1 MFNKK
6 TINQALL
13 AAWGLMP
20 MSWAA
25 AHGYVAEYAN
35 LKNLDPISVIASKGD
50 RVVSETPHSVSL
62 IDYEE
67 IKRRNSRDVKELFN
81 DELDVEVRAQSSK
94 FGISSGTG
102 RTGQESINVRG
113 LEGNQVLLMV
123 DGIPLPHAFNYSAA
137 STGRVDYLE
146 MEGIGQVEV
155 LRGPASTLYGSDG
168 LAAAINFQT
177 ISLENL
183 IQPNS
188 DSASYVKG
196 VHRTINRS
204 NTGALG
210 FAKYGNDLDT
220 LLISSTSS
228 GAELKNK
235 GGIGSVDESRTQS
248 NPESHH
254 QNYLLGK
261 IKYHISGSQTALV
274 TIEDLQKKRDTELY
288 SGRTM
293 LVADLDAKDH
303 VKRQRASIDLESL
316 ATSFG
321 FEDHSKIKL
330 WVPQSSTQQLT
341 IQDGAIARLRNNLI
355 KDKSTGLQTQFVNYF
370 DGLFS
375 QKWTYGLDW
384 QKSTI
389 SQDVKR
395 SGDYND
401 QLKYF
406 PETVKNQVGLF
417 TQLEL
422 DNSNY
427 SWIPAVRFDRYSFKS
442 KQQGYSLPA
451 VDLEDSAWS
460 PSFAGIWK
468 YHSGA
473 HPYFSWSKGFRAP
486 TQDQINNGFT
496 NLRHGYTSQGNSDL
510 KSETSQSFEWGL
522 KGKSHALR
530 YSFAAYTNRYKNFIE
545 QQIISGSGRP
555 SDPLIYQ
562 YVNHSQAKIH
572 GLDVRGEAHLNSAWH
587 MTGGWVTSR
596 GYKETVVGARSALDT
611 IQPMRVALGIAYK
624 ESQWD
629 VTAHWIYTWAKKPN
643 DVGTVTDMKSRRQV
657 TQYVA
662 PGYSLVNLQA
672 QWRPI
677 KDLSFNA
684 GIHNLFNKKYWR
696 WSDVRGLE
704 ASSAVIDAY
713 TAPGRNLSLGMRYDF

>member
-1 MFNKK
+1 MFKKK
-6 TINQALL
+6 TIHQAIL
-13 AAWGLMP
+13 AAWGMMP
-20 MSWAA
+20 VSWAV

-35 LKNLDPISVIASKGD
+35 LKSLDPISVIATKGD
-50 RVVSETPHSVSL
+50 RVLSETPHSVSVL
-62 IDYEE
+62 NYEE
-67 IKRRNSRDVKELFN
+67 IKRKNSKDVKELFN
-81 DELDVEVRAQSSK
+81 DELDVEVRTQSSK
-94 FGISSGTG
+94 FGMASGTG

-113 LEGNQVLLMV
+113 LEGNQVLLMM

-146 MEGIGQVEV
+146 MEGVGQVEV

-177 ISLENL
+177 ITFEDL
-183 IQPNS
+183 IKPGS

-196 VHRTINRS
+196 VHRTVNRS
-204 NTGALG
+204 NAGALG
-210 FAKYGNDLDT
+210 FAKYGNDIDA

-228 GAELKNK
+228 GAELKNQ
-235 GGIGSVDESRTQS
+235 GRIDSADEFRTQS

-261 IKYHISGSQTALV
+261 LRHHISGSQTALV

-288 SGRTM
+288 SGRSM
-293 LVADLDAKDH
+293 LVTDLDARDS

-316 ATSFG
+316 QPIFG
-321 FEDHSKIKL
+321 FEDHSKVKV
-330 WVPQSSTQQLT
+330 WAQESRTQQLT
-341 IQDGAIARLRNNLI
+341 IQDGTVARSRNNLI
-355 KDKSTGLQTQFVNYF
+355 KDKSTGLQAQFVNYV
-370 DGLFS
+370 DGGVS
-375 QKWTYGLDW
+375 QKWTYGVDL

-389 SQDVKR
+389 SQEVKR

-406 PETVKNQVGLF
+406 PDTIKNQAGLF

-427 SWIPAVRFDRYSFKS
+427 SWIPAMRFDRYSFKS
-442 KQQGYSLPA
+442 KQQGYALPA

-468 YHSGA
+468 YHSVA
-473 HPYFSWSKGFRAP
+473 HPYFSWAKGFRAP

-522 KGKSHALR
+522 KGKSQGLR
-530 YSFAAYTNRYKNFIE
+530 YSFAAYSNYYKNFIE
-545 QQIISGSGRP
+545 QQIIAGSGRP
-555 SDPLIYQ
+555 NDPLIYQ
-562 YVNHSQAKIH
+562 YINQSQAKIQ
-572 GLDVRGEAHLNSAWH
+572 GLDVRGEAHLNSAWRI
-587 MTGGWVTSR
+587 TGGWVTSK
-596 GYKETVVGARSALDT
+596 GYKETATGARSSLDT
-611 IQPMRVALGIAYK
+611 IQPMRVALGMGYK
-624 ESQWD
+624 QSQWD
-629 VTAHWIYTWAKKPN
+629 ATAHWMYTWAKKPA
-643 DVGTVTDMKSRRQV
+643 DVGTVTDLQSRRQV

-684 GIHNLFNKKYWR
+684 GVNNLFNKKYWR

-704 ASSAVIDAY
+704 ASSSVIDSY

>member
-1 MFNKK
+1 MFNRKK
-6 TINQALL
+6 IHQAIL
-13 AAWGLMP
+13 AAWGMMP
-20 MSWAA
+20 VSWAA
-25 AHGYVAEYAN
+25 AHGYLAEYAN
-35 LKNLDPISVIASKGD
+35 LKSLDPISVIATKGD
-50 RVVSETPHSVSL
+50 RVLSETPHAVSVL
-62 IDYEE
+62 NYEE
-67 IKRRNSRDVKELFN
+67 IKRKNSKDVKELFN
-81 DELDVEVRAQSSK
+81 DELDVEVRTQSSK
-94 FGISSGTG
+94 FGMASGTG
-102 RTGQESINVRG
+102 RTGQESINIRG

-177 ISLENL
+177 ITFEDL
-183 IQPNS
+183 IKPGS
-188 DSASYVKG
+188 DSASYVKS
-196 VHRTINRS
+196 VHRTVNRS
-204 NTGALG
+204 NAGALG
-210 FAKYGNDLDT
+210 FAKYGNNVDA

-228 GAELKNK
+228 GAELKNQ
-235 GGIGSVDESRTQS
+235 GRIDSADEFRTES

-261 IKYHISGSQTALV
+261 LRYHISGSQTALV

-288 SGRTM
+288 SGRT
-293 LVADLDAKDH
+293 LVVTDLDARDH
-303 VKRQRASIDLESL
+303 IKRQRASIDLESL
-316 ATSFG
+316 QPIFG
-321 FEDHSKIKL
+321 FEDHSKVKV
-330 WVPQSSTQQLT
+330 WAQESRTQQLT
-341 IQDGAIARLRNNLI
+341 IQDGTVARSRNNLI
-355 KDKSTGLQTQFVNYF
+355 KDKSTGLQAQFVNYV
-370 DGLFS
+370 GGGVS
-375 QKWTYGLDW
+375 QKWTYGVDL

-389 SQDVKR
+389 SQEVKR

-406 PETVKNQVGLF
+406 PDTIKNQAGLF

-427 SWIPAVRFDRYSFKS
+427 SLIPAVRFDRYSFKS
-442 KQQGYSLPA
+442 KQQGYALPA

-468 YHSGA
+468 YHSAA
-473 HPYFSWSKGFRAP
+473 HPYFSWAKGFRAP

-496 NLRHGYTSQGNSDL
+496 NLRHGYTSQGNPNL

-522 KGKSHALR
+522 KGKSQGLR
-530 YSFAAYTNRYKNFIE
+530 YSFSAYTNYYKNFIE
-545 QQIISGSGRP
+545 QQVIAGSGRP
-555 SDPLIYQ
+555 TDPLVYQ
-562 YVNHSQAKIH
+562 YVNQSQAKIQ
-572 GLDVRGEAHLNSAWH
+572 GLDIRGEAHLNSAWRI
-587 MTGGWVTSR
+587 TGGWVTSK
-596 GYKETVVGARSALDT
+596 GYKETAAGARSSLDT
-611 IQPMRVALGIAYK
+611 IQPMRLALGVVYK

-629 VTAHWIYTWAKKPN
+629 MTAHWMYTWAKKPD
-643 DVGTVTDMKSRRQV
+643 DVGTVLDMQSRRQV

-684 GIHNLFNKKYWR
+684 GVNNLFNKKYWR

-704 ASSAVIDAY
+704 ASSPVIDSY

>member
-1 MFNKK
+1 MFKK
-6 TINQALL
+6 KIHQAIL
-13 AAWGLMP
+13 AAWGMMP
-20 MSWAA
+20 VTWAA

-35 LKNLDPISVIASKGD
+35 LKSLDPISVIATKGD
-50 RVVSETPHSVSL
+50 RALSETPHSVSV

-67 IKRRNSRDVKELFN
+67 IKRKNSKDVKELFN
-81 DELDVEVRAQSSK
+81 EELDVEVRTQSSK
-94 FGISSGTG
+94 FGMASGTG

-177 ISLENL
+177 ISFEDL
-183 IQPNS
+183 IKPGS
-188 DSASYVKG
+188 DSGSYVKG
-196 VHRTINRS
+196 VHRTVNRS
-204 NTGALG
+204 NAGALG
-210 FAKYGNDLDT
+210 FAKYGDDIDA
-220 LLISSTSS
+220 LLISSTSG
-228 GAELKNK
+228 GAELKNR
-235 GGIGSVDESRTQS
+235 GGIASADESRTQS

-261 IKYHISGSQTALV
+261 LRYHISGSQTALV

-288 SGRTM
+288 SGRT
-293 LVADLDAKDH
+293 LVVTDLDARDRI
-303 VKRQRASIDLESL
+303 KRQRASIDLESL
-316 ATSFG
+316 QPIFG
-321 FEDHSKIKL
+321 FEDHSKVKV
-330 WVPQSSTQQLT
+330 WAQESSTQQVT
-341 IQDGAIARLRNNLI
+341 IQDGTVARSRNNLI
-355 KDKSTGLQTQFVNYF
+355 KDKSTGLQAQFVNYV
-370 DGLFS
+370 DRGIS
-375 QKWTYGLDW
+375 QKWTYGVDL

-389 SQDVKR
+389 SQEVSR

-406 PETVKNQVGLF
+406 PDTNKNQAGLF

-422 DNSNY
+422 DNSTY
-427 SWIPAVRFDRYSFKS
+427 SWIPAMRFDRYSFKS
-442 KQQGYSLPA
+442 KPNGYSLPA
-451 VDLEDSAWS
+451 VNLEDSAWS

-468 YHSGA
+468 YHSAA
-473 HPYFSWSKGFRAP
+473 HPYFSWAKGFRAP

-496 NLRHGYTSQGNSDL
+496 NLRHGYTSQGNPNL

-522 KGKSHALR
+522 KGKSNALR
-530 YSFAAYTNRYKNFIE
+530 YSFAAYTNYYKNFIE
-545 QQIISGSGRP
+545 QQVIAGSGRP
-555 SDPLIYQ
+555 NDPLVYQ
-562 YVNHSQAKIH
+562 YVNQSQAKIQ
-572 GLDVRGEAHLNSAWH
+572 GLDIRGEAHLNSTWRI
-587 MTGGWVTSR
+587 TGGWVTSK
-596 GYKETVVGARSALDT
+596 GYKESAAGARSSLDT
-611 IQPMRVALGIAYK
+611 IQPMRLALGVGYK

-629 VTAHWIYTWAKKPN
+629 MTAHWMYTWAKKPD
-643 DVGTVTDMKSRRQV
+643 DVGTVLDMQSRRQV

-684 GIHNLFNKKYWR
+684 GVNNLFNKKYWR

-704 ASSAVIDAY
+704 ASSVVIDSY